1 MTGEPEH
8 TDVFVPGPSMVE
20 IDAERI
26 SAIILA
32 TCHSSAT
39 SSARAA
45 NLILAYLAEVFQAA
59 DGPQ

>member
-1 MTGEPEH
+1 MNDEPDH
-8 TDVFVPGPSMVE
+8 IDVAVSGPAMVE
-20 IDAERI
+20 VDAERI

-39 SSARAA
+39 SAARAA